1 MALNKSEGQIKRE
14 QTESERMIQEYLD
27 KGGKITVC
35 EPFAK
40 SPPPESP
47 PNKWGAK
54 KKVD

>member
-40 SPPPESP
+40 SPPPENP